1 MTDLTTT
8 GAVEPTLRYL
18 AALERRPSD
27 DERWNIVTVTAAW
40 LASRKSEHTHKAYER
55 EIRAFLG
62 WCAETGRDPRDCHR
76 GDIDAFAVVSGAHLA
91 PASLARR
98 LSTVSS
104 WYRYAASNDV
114 VTRNPVDAIDRP
126 VLSPDASETMG
137 LTSAQ
142 LRLFMQT
149 ARNARNRTAARDTA
163 VLAVIAQLDLRCGE
177 ALGLDV
183 DSLSYDRGH
192 RVVTVRGKGNKMRRL
207 PVPPPLIR
215 DLDRYLE
222 IRHGVTESGGGA
234 ELSGPLFVT
243 ATGRRLD
250 QPSVFRLVRRIA
262 KGAGIPGW
270 ERLSVHSLRHSVATA
285 ALEEKPLH
293 LVQDLLGHADPRTTR
308 RYDRQRNSLDLS
320 AAYAISKLFAE
331 DDG

>member
-1 MTDLTTT
+1 VTDLAPVH
-8 GAVEPTLRYL
+8 GDAVEPVLLYL
-18 AALERRPSD
+18 SALDRRAGED
-27 DERWNIVTVTAAW
+27 DRWNLVTVTAAW
-40 LASRKSEHTHKAYER
+40 LASRKSEHTRKAYER

-62 WCAETGRDPRDCHR
+62 WCADTGRDPRDCRR
-76 GDIDAFAVVSGAHLA
+76 GDIDAFAVVSGANLA

-104 WYRYAASNDV
+104 WYRYAVSNDV

-163 VLAVIAQLDLRCGE
+163 VLAVIAQLGLRCGE
-177 ALGLDV
+177 ALALDV

-222 IRHGVTESGGGA
+222 IRQRPADFGTE
-234 ELSGPLFVT
+234 LTGPLFVT

-250 QPSVFRLVRRIA
+250 QPSVFRLVRRIG
-262 KGAGIPGW
+262 KEAGIPGS

-320 AAYAISKLFAE
+320 AAYAISKLFA
-331 DDG
+331 DDEG